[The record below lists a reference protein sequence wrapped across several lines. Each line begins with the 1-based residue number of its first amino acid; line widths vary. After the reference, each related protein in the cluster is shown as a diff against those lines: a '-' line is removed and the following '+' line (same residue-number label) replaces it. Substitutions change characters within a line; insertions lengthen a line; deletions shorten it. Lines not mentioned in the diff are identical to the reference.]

1 LAPAKTDAVVRPD
14 GAYII
19 TGGLRGLGLA
29 MARWLVD
36 SGAGRVV
43 LNGRSAPS
51 DEAQALVDEL
61 QQRAQIAVVLGDIAA
76 PGVAEKLVNSAE
88 ETGLTLR
95 GLMHSAVV
103 LDDQIVAGLS
113 QDSLERVWAPKAH
126 GALRLHVAT
135 VGNELD
141 WWVGFSST
149 SSLLGAPGQGAY
161 AAASAWLDGLVDWRR
176 AAGLPAITINW
187 GQWSDIGVARSLTFS
202 ALDPIS
208 PAEGIEALEAIL
220 SAQPTNIGVAR
231 LRLDRAAAAF
241 PEIQQLGYFA
251 KLAEELDIDDED
263 DDWAGPDA
271 LREMNP
277 AEVNRIVIGRL
288 SGRILAIMGYPKG
301 STLDADQPL
310 TELGMDSLMAV
321 RIRNTVRGDFGVEPP
336 VALLLQGASLTAL
349 TTDLIRQLGL
359 ETAALADSGG
369 GVRDRANKRAAAR
382 QRAAARR
389 KVGDRV

>member
-1 LAPAKTDAVVRPD
+1 MKRLSRATLGPAKTETVVRPD
-14 GAYII
+14 GSYIL

-43 LNGRSAPS
+43 LNGRSEPS
-51 DEAQALVDEL
+51 EEAQALIAEL
-61 QQRAQIAVVLGDIAA
+61 EQRAQIAVVLGDIAA
-76 PGVAEKLVNSAE
+76 PGVAEKLVSAAE

-113 QDSLERVWAPKAH
+113 QDSLERVWAPKAI

-135 VGNELD
+135 ADKELD

-161 AAASAWLDGLVDWRR
+161 AAASAWLDGLVEWRR
-176 AAGLPAITINW
+176 ASGLPATTINW

-220 SAQPTNIGVAR
+220 ASQPTNIGVAR

-241 PEIQQLGYFA
+241 PEIQQLGFFA
-251 KLAEELDIDDED
+251 KLAEELDLDDED

-271 LREMNP
+271 LRELDARRGEPPGHRATERTHPGHHGLPEGQHPRRRSAADRTGHGFAYGGANP
-277 AEVNRIVIGRL
+277 QHCSWRLRSGTAGGPAAAGRL
-288 SGRILAIMGYPKG
+288 VDRIDHR
-301 STLDADQPL
+301 LDPPAGP
-310 TELGMDSLMAV
+310 
-321 RIRNTVRGDFGVEPP
+321 GDRR
-336 VALLLQGASLTAL
+336 QG
-349 TTDLIRQLGL
+349 
-359 ETAALADSGG
+359 
-369 GVRDRANKRAAAR
+369 R
-382 QRAAARR
+382 QRWR
-389 KVGDRV
+389 GS